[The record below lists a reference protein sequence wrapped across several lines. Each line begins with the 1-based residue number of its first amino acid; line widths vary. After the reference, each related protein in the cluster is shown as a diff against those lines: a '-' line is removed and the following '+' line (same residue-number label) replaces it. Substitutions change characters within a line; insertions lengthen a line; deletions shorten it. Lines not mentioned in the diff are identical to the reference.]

1 MDLEG
6 FARRSILKGKSEK
19 EIISELEKA
28 INEFK
33 KWEANKSHRFAKAV
47 YDEVQTTLR
56 YKELK
61 DEFLKN
67 LIEYPPAN
75 INMGEFGVGSRGEGD
90 FFVHRKLSEIIG
102 ETGALVDSRQQD
114 DAGVVS
120 AKGRFVTV
128 AVDGIHSRLSEF
140 PFLGGFHVAR
150 AALRDVYVMGSKPV
164 ALISDLHLAD
174 DGDIGKIF
182 DFTAGASSVAELT
195 KTPIV
200 AGSTLRIGGDMV
212 FGDRLVSAVGAVGVS
227 DEKPK
232 ARKKAEGGDI
242 ILMTEGRG
250 GGTITTIALYHGY
263 FNTIKTTLNV
273 EFMKCCDLLIK
284 KDLLKNIHSMTDVT
298 NGGIRGDA
306 REISKTADKKLIF
319 TEESIRKTVH
329 PLILK
334 MLEELKID
342 YLGISTDSLMI
353 ILPEDHVDEVK
364 KSLSRV
370 TKIYEVG
377 RVEEGQGVRMI
388 SDEEYEL
395 SPLFRE
401 SAYTKVKKVV
411 GQREPGGLEEKM
423 SALEDAKS
431 KSIEKKNMI
440 IDFIRRS

>member
-1 MDLEG
+1 
-6 FARRSILKGKSEK
+6 
-19 EIISELEKA
+19 
-28 INEFK
+28 
-33 KWEANKSHRFAKAV
+33 
-47 YDEVQTTLR
+47 
-56 YKELK
+56 
-61 DEFLKN
+61 
-67 LIEYPPAN
+67 
-75 INMGEFGVGSRGEGD
+75 
-90 FFVHRKLSEIIG
+90 
-102 ETGALVDSRQQD
+102 
-114 DAGVVS
+114 
-120 AKGRFVTV
+120 
-128 AVDGIHSRLSEF
+128 
-140 PFLGGFHVAR
+140 FHVAR
-150 AALRDVYVMGSKPV
+150 AALRDVYVMGSKPI

-212 FGDRLVSAVGAVGVS
+212 FGDRLVSAVGAIGVS

-263 FNTIKTTLNV
+263 FDIIKTTLNV
-273 EFMKCCDLLIK
+273 EFMECCDLLIK
-284 KDLLKNIHSMTDVT
+284 KDLLKHIHSMTDVT

-329 PLILK
+329 PQILK
-334 MLEELKID
+334 MLEELNID
-342 YLGISTDSLMI
+342 YMGISTDSLMI

-364 KSLSRV
+364 KSLDRV
-370 TKIYEVG
+370 TKVYEVG
-377 RVEEGQGVRMI
+377 RVEEGRGVRMV
-388 SDEEYEL
+388 SDKEYEL